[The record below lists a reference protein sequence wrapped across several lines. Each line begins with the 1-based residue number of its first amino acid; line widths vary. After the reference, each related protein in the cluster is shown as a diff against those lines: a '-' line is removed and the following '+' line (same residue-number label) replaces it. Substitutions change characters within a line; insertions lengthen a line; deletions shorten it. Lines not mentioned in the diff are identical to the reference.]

1 MRKSPTQSST
11 ATKATIA
18 ITGLAIIAF
27 LIIHLAGN
35 LLFFAGKG
43 TFNSYSHILGD
54 NPVIPII
61 EIGLLAVFLVH
72 VYKTV
77 SNFAGNRAARPERYH
92 MKKMAGYTSR
102 KSVASS
108 TMIVT
113 GLITLAFVVL
123 HLAQFK
129 FGSATIEPNTHVRD
143 LFALEQANFANPF
156 MALFYAISMGVIG
169 FHLWHG
175 TWSALQSLGLLNTR
189 FMPKVV
195 LAGKIFACL
204 IAGGFLII
212 PVLVFFGVYPH

>member
-1 MRKSPTQSST
+1 MRKSPIQSST

-18 ITGLAIIAF
+18 VTGLAIIFF
-27 LIIHLAGN
+27 LITHLAGN
-35 LLFFAGKG
+35 LLFFAGKR
-43 TFNSYSHILGD
+43 TFNGYSHLLGE
-54 NPVIPII
+54 NPIVPII

-77 SNFAGNRAARPERYH
+77 NNYVGNRGARPERYH

-102 KSVASS
+102 KTVASS
-108 TMIVT
+108 TMIWT
-113 GLITLAFVVL
+113 GTITLAFVVL
-123 HLAQFK
+123 HLAHFK
-129 FGSATIEPNTHVRD
+129 FGNAQMDPETGQKN
-143 LFALEQANFANPF
+143 LFALEQGHFGNPF
-156 MALFYAISMGVIG
+156 MVLFYAISMGVIG

-189 FMPKVV
+189 FMSKVV